1 MSKLV
6 IVTQHRE
13 NYGAHDW
20 NGEGSCPQYWKM
32 KGGNTYVV
40 EQLSERSL
48 DKIARDGIPQ
58 LSLLIESRGQ
68 YFEEYIIDWEIREDD
83 ATVTEEWESHITLSY
98 DSESQNWCAERITD
112 NTRSGGYLRRE
123 IQTQTEQFTLAPA
136 GERTDYCNTYT
147 MVSGEVLQY
156 SELEQYFKQ
165 LEA

>member
-58 LSLLIESRGQ
+58 LSQLIESRDQ
-68 YFEEYIIDWEIREDD
+68 YFEEYIIDWEIHDDD

-98 DSESQNWCAERITD
+98 DCESQNWCAERITD